1 MLNTVN
7 PTPTNV
13 VVKKT
18 PRKFHFNFDSDG
30 DDEDDDSSS
39 SSELKQLDASS
50 SAIIGLQ
57 KKLSNRQQTS
67 TLESKDEVLWD
78 RRQNQATLEMIRSLE
93 VQVIRPIEDDKLI
106 TESNFPIKTSPGVSP
121 HVSPHPPLSTPKG
134 SPTNFKPRP
143 IDVDSSISYDVPEI
157 IKQKHKIEPENSTF
171 NRTTSKNHFNICFR
185 WPSKVFATVITLSI
199 FILFLLRESYTL
211 MENLSKI
218 VIEIDTSNVAV
229 DVIKTTFMYTTG
241 NPNNRYLTASAFNS
255 STLLFLC
262 ECTSV
267 NSEHHCTKHC
277 VQQWSQPASTSIS
290 FNTSSFGYGV
300 TNLEH
305 QKDVNYIVWNETRQ
319 WINDWQFILNVW
331 TVVFSII
338 LLLVSLWFM
347 FKVVRGRK
355 IVTKDTM
362 DVNYYNGKLVVE
374 RPVSS

>member
-7 PTPTNV
+7 PTPTNA
-13 VVKKT
+13 VVKKI

-30 DDEDDDSSS
+30 DDEDDDDSS

-185 WPSKVFATVITLSI
+185 WPSKVFATVIT
-199 FILFLLRESYTL
+199 
-211 MENLSKI
+211 
-218 VIEIDTSNVAV
+218 
-229 DVIKTTFMYTTG
+229 
-241 NPNNRYLTASAFNS
+241 
-255 STLLFLC
+255 
-262 ECTSV
+262 
-267 NSEHHCTKHC
+267 
-277 VQQWSQPASTSIS
+277 
-290 FNTSSFGYGV
+290 
-300 TNLEH
+300 
-305 QKDVNYIVWNETRQ
+305 
-319 WINDWQFILNVW
+319 
-331 TVVFSII
+331 
-338 LLLVSLWFM
+338 
-347 FKVVRGRK
+347 
-355 IVTKDTM
+355 
-362 DVNYYNGKLVVE
+362 
-374 RPVSS
+374 